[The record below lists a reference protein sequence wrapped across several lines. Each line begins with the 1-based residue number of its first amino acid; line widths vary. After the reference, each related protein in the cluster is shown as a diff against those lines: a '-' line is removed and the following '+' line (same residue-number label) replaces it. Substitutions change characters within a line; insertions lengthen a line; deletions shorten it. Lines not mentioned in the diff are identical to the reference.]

1 MFQGKI
7 YHYIKKTSTVLQL
20 KSSSPLFI
28 YPLYSSYVHFAPSF
42 FLLGVSGVEMVGLWF
57 YNGHFWNFRPRRQFD
72 VSSRFDAAQNK
83 RHLFQPAFSRDVY
96 C

>member
-1 MFQGKI
+1 
-7 YHYIKKTSTVLQL
+7 
-20 KSSSPLFI
+20 
-28 YPLYSSYVHFAPSF
+28 
-42 FLLGVSGVEMVGLWF
+42 MVGLWF

-83 RHLFQPAFSRDVY
+83 GHLLQPAFSRDVH

>member
-7 YHYIKKTSTVLQL
+7 YHYIKKTQHSASIEKLVPIIHLSIVFFLCT
-20 KSSSPLFI
+20 FCTI
-28 YPLYSSYVHFAPSF
+28 I

-57 YNGHFWNFRPRRQFD
+57 YNGHFWNLRPRRQFD

-83 RHLFQPAFSRDVY
+83 RHLFQPAFSRDVH